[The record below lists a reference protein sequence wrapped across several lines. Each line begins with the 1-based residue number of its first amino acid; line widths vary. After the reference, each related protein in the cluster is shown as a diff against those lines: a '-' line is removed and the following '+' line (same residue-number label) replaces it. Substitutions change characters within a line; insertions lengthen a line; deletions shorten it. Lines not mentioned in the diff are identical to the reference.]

1 MTSCISINV
10 KTIAHCILSLAL
22 VAIAII
28 PDARAAS
35 SFESLRTL
43 WRSGDYNN
51 AAVGLLDYQGEPY
64 GKDFEVFYMIGTSL
78 CRINHAP
85 LGIDYLDSILK
96 NFNPNPDERDVV
108 GEQRQ
113 LCTAADMPVVAPVQI
128 SFNTTR
134 ATAGV
139 SSRSKMYYFVG
150 RDNAVRSI
158 PVEVVREIP
167 VHEFAGRLFPPDQ
180 TGKAIETVAG
190 LAGPDAV
197 VESTQHFV
205 LASLANHSRAD
216 LQQMGSELDQVFD
229 YFINAFGMRPP
240 DSLISV
246 YLVSTFNGVQQLAE
260 SVHGIRV
267 APQSLG
273 YSYRDDL
280 SMVGY
285 VPTTAIGTLRHEL
298 FHLMVRNN
306 FGDIPPWMDEGLAA
320 LFEVAE
326 LKDGRVMGLSNWR
339 GEVLKQLSDRAPS
352 VRELVDMNW
361 SNFAGGETEES
372 TARLAAIHAK
382 ARYLMLFFQEQD
394 RLVRV
399 YKQFQMRGV
408 GADAVTELEK
418 TLDQDLDSVETAFQ
432 SWFTKF

>member
-1 MTSCISINV
+1 
-10 KTIAHCILSLAL
+10 
-22 VAIAII
+22 
-28 PDARAAS
+28 
-35 SFESLRTL
+35 
-43 WRSGDYNN
+43 
-51 AAVGLLDYQGEPY
+51 
-64 GKDFEVFYMIGTSL
+64 MIGTSL
-78 CRINHAP
+78 CRINLAP

-190 LAGPDAV
+190 LAGLDAV

-285 VPTTAIGTLRHEL
+285 VPTTAVGTLRHEL

-418 TLDQDLDSVETAFQ
+418 TLDEDLDSVETAFQ
-432 SWFTKF
+432 SWFTRF